1 MHLTVK
7 YGPLEN
13 DLTLDGVSMV
23 EYARPSPKV
32 IDELKVIVGQEFV
45 TTSRPILASYV
56 AKGIMGLECTVADAV
71 VRPRTVEEIQR
82 ILRLAGSERIPVTPT
97 SGGLSGGFAC
107 PFVEP
112 GGILLDLS
120 RMDRILEVDVDCR
133 YMVVEPGVTSGAAW
147 SYFRSNY
154 PHLAPP
160 IPDGA
165 PPAATLLGDAIER
178 GFSLVTNKY
187 GPQADLVLG
196 MEVVLPTGAI
206 IRTGSWALPG
216 AKPFYKWGLGPDLG
230 GLFLGAQGTMGV
242 VTKLAIKVLPYTE
255 HKDLI
260 AYGFETVDDMVEATF
275 EVLKKEICVLVQCGN
290 WWLVPTR
297 IASEAEVSSQKDFWR
312 KAGVP
317 EWFSNFEIWGRDEED
332 LNYQRRIIHSVMGE
346 AKKRGIRAEEWKLHP
361 KQKASRLTKPNKIA
375 IPYALFRGSFLFIT
389 WYTPWKDAS
398 QFCRIAEEKM
408 TSYKIPPIL
417 WVASIEHGRE
427 AICMPIVCFDPT
439 KPDEL
444 KKVQDFNRDTT
455 DVFLSKGWLNYRP
468 DPKIHSRKTFSMASD
483 YFDLLKRIK
492 SVLDPDG
499 IMHPGRLTLP

>member
-1 MHLTVK
+1 M
-7 YGPLEN
+7 G
-13 DLTLDGVSMV
+13 
-23 EYARPSPKV
+23 EYARPSPRV
-32 IDELKVIVGQEFV
+32 IEELQAIVGPEFV
-45 TTSRPILASYV
+45 ATSKPILASYV
-56 AKGIMGLECTVADAV
+56 AKGIMGLEGTIADAV

-82 ILRLAGSERIPVTPT
+82 VLRLARSEKIPVTPA

-107 PFVEP
+107 PLIEP

-147 SYFRSNY
+147 SYFRSNH

-160 IPDGA
+160 VPDGA
-165 PPAATLLGDAIER
+165 PPAATILGDAIER

-196 MEVVLPTGAI
+196 MEVVLPTGQVV
-206 IRTGSWALPG
+206 RTGSWALPG

-242 VTKLAIKVLPYTE
+242 VTKLAIKVFPHSE

-260 AYGFETVDDMVEATF
+260 AYGFETVEDMVEATF

-297 IASEAEVSSQKDFWR
+297 IAPESEVSSERDFWR

-332 LNYQRRIIHSVMGE
+332 LNRQQKVIHSVMEE
-346 AKKRGIRAEEWKLHP
+346 AKKKGIKAEEWKLHP

-375 IPYALFRGSFLFIT
+375 IPYALFKGSYLFIT
-389 WYTPWKDAS
+389 WYTPWRDAA
-398 QFCRIAEEKM
+398 QFCRIAEKKM
-408 TSYKIPPIL
+408 TSYGLPPVL

-439 KPDEL
+439 KPEEL
-444 KKVQDFNRDTT
+444 KKVQDFNRETT
-455 DVFLSKGWLNYRP
+455 DIFLSKGWLNYRP
-468 DPKIHSRKTFSMASD
+468 DPTTHSPKTFSMARE
-483 YFDLLKRIK
+483 YFDLLKKIK